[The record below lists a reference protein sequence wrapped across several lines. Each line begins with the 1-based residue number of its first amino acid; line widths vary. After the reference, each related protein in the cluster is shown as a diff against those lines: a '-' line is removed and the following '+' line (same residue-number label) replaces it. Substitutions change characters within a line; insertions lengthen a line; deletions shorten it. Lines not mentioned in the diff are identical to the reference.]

1 MELLIW
7 RHAEAEGEHSA
18 SASAEDVLRPLT
30 PHGQHQAER
39 MAAWL
44 EPRLPE
50 GTRILCSPA
59 LRCEGT
65 VAYLG
70 HKYKL
75 CDELLPTRSL
85 QDLLKLISW
94 PDRET
99 PTLLVGHQPLL
110 GELIAHLIGAKSKEL
125 SVRKGGLWWLRSR
138 KREGQWQT
146 VTHCVIGP
154 DLL

>member
-7 RHAEAEGEHSA
+7 RHAEAEGQHSS
-18 SASAEDVLRPLT
+18 SADDVLRPLT
-30 PHGQHQAER
+30 PHGCNQAER

-44 EPRLPE
+44 EPRLPV

-70 HKYKL
+70 RKYKL
-75 CDELLPTRSL
+75 CDELLPTSSL
-85 QDLLKLISW
+85 QDMLKLINW
-94 PDRET
+94 PDRDT
-99 PTLLVGHQPLL
+99 PTLLVGHQPVL
-110 GELIAHLIGAKSKEL
+110 GELIARLLGTHAKEQ

-138 KREGQWQT
+138 MREGQLQT
-146 VTHCVIGP
+146 ITHCVMGP
-154 DLL
+154 ELL

>member
-7 RHAEAEGEHSA
+7 RHAQAEGEHSA
-18 SASAEDVLRPLT
+18 SPEDVLRALT
-30 PHGQHQAER
+30 AHGHLQAER

-59 LRCEGT
+59 LRCEST

-70 HKYKL
+70 HKYTL
-75 CDELLPTRSL
+75 CDELLPTSTL
-85 QDLLKLISW
+85 QDMLKLISW

-110 GELIAHLIGAKSKEL
+110 GELIAYLLGAKTKEH
-125 SVRKGGLWWLRSR
+125 SVRKAGLWWLRSR
-138 KREGQWQT
+138 KRDGQLQT